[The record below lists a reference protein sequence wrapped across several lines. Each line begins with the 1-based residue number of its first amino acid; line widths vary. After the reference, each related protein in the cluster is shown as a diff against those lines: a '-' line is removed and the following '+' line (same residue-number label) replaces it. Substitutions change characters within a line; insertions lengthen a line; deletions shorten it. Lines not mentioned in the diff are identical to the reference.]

1 MDQNTTNINEL
12 PIDNNPPENREM
24 PNDIPNTIDRT
35 IQPMDEPEKHV
46 RFHEQQYVYKPPT
59 SSLYELSETNK
70 IIILASI
77 FFLLF
82 NDSKV
87 KNYII
92 SILVV
97 MFGNMLKS
105 STGGLSKMGLIF
117 YSIVYGC
124 SLFILI
130 NVIEIIIDKYN

>member
-46 RFHEQQYVYKPPT
+46 RFHEQQHVYKPPT

-77 FFLLF
+77 FFLFF

-97 MFGNMLKS
+97 MFGDMLKS

>member
-97 MFGNMLKS
+97 MFGDMLKS
-105 STGGLSKMGLIF
+105 STGGLSKIGLIF

>member
-24 PNDIPNTIDRT
+24 PNDIPHTIDRT
-35 IQPMDEPEKHV
+35 IQPIEEPEKHV
-46 RFHEQQYVYKPPT
+46 RFTEEVPVYRPPKA
-59 SSLYELSETNK
+59 SLYELSETNK

-105 STGGLSKMGLIF
+105 STGGLSKIGLIF